1 MKLLQQTHQVNFF
14 TNNEEITTTN
24 PVISLLMERLAKFH
38 LMPTYGQEING
49 ITGDKRQI
57 FAMMDFE
64 QKFKIEFPSHG
75 ILINCLGVD
84 FDDFF
89 NRALDVLSALQ
100 SCFPAKKGN
109 RIAVLSTT
117 IYKANEER
125 YEKLYNELFTY
136 HAVKPF
142 EWDNRIA
149 LRKKI
154 DDFDEEVNSISTIKR
169 GEIVAPF
176 MNGGIPTDCIVFET
190 DTNTLPQNGVMRF
203 GWENV
208 LNVAKALC
216 ADNKINMKRL
226 GRYSEL

>member
-14 TNNEEITTTN
+14 TNNEEIKTSN
-24 PVISLLMERLAKFH
+24 PVINLLMERLAKFH
-38 LMPTYGQEING
+38 LMPTYGQEINAT
-49 ITGDKRQI
+49 TGEKRPI

-64 QKFKIEFPSHG
+64 QKFKVEFPSHG
-75 ILINCLGVD
+75 ILINCLSTD

-89 NRALDVLSALQ
+89 NSALDVLNVLQ

-117 IYKANEER
+117 IYKASEET
-125 YEKLYNELFTY
+125 YEELYTELFTY

-154 DDFDEEVNSISTIKR
+154 KNFDEEVNSISSIKR

-176 MNGGIPTDCIVFET
+176 LNSGIPTDCIVFET

-203 GWENV
+203 NWEDTIH
-208 LNVAKALC
+208 VAQALC
-216 ADNKINMKRL
+216 ADNKINMERL
-226 GRYSEL
+226 SRYSGL